1 MKETQTTA
9 ENNVNKSVIMLK
21 ALKDNVKQ
29 FKDIFQ
35 NDDTF
40 MIRYFVNSYQ
50 SQIRFC
56 LLYLEGMIDAEK
68 IYNSIIKPLIQTNLS
83 ENKTTNIDT
92 IMNQVIISHKV
103 EKTQDSDALIS
114 AIIRGDSV
122 LLMENCYDA
131 LIIASKGWKSRSTTE
146 PEGEKVIRGPR
157 EGFVEPLMEN
167 LSMIRRRLATPDLK
181 FKIMH
186 IGVRTKTKLGICYID
201 GIANKQILGELLE
214 RLNKV
219 KIDGILLSGSLA
231 ELIQDAPYSPFETIG
246 STEKP
251 DVAAANLLEGRILVI
266 VDGTPHVLVLPYLLE
281 QFFQS
286 DDDYALNFYF
296 SSFSRMLR
304 VLSFILTVT
313 APAIYVALLTYHQE
327 MIPTPLL
334 MSILAARQGIPFPTI
349 VETLGLILAFEVL
362 RETGIRMPVSLA
374 TALSILGALVLG
386 TAAVEA
392 RIVSATVII
401 VVALTGLTGLMTQK
415 LKGPVIVIRIF
426 LTILAGLMGIY
437 GVLYGIILVL
447 THLCT
452 IRSFGVPYL
461 MSYTSLRP
469 EDLLDTAMR
478 TPIWFLKKR
487 PRFISSSNKIRQ
499 ANRRGN

>member
-1 MKETQTTA
+1 MPT
-9 ENNVNKSVIMLK
+9 ENSVNKKVILLK
-21 ALKDNVKQ
+21 SLNDNVQQ
-29 FKDIFQ
+29 FKEMFHD
-35 NDDTF
+35 DDTF
-40 MIRYFVNSYQ
+40 MVRFFANRSQ
-50 SQIRFC
+50 SKAKFC
-56 LLYLEGMIDAEK
+56 LLYMDGMVDGKVIN
-68 IYNSIIKPLIQTNLS
+68 NSIIQPLIEADLAEDCEKS
-83 ENKTTNIDT
+83 ADT
-92 IMNQVIISHKV
+92 IMNQVIFTHQA
-103 EKTQDSDALIS
+103 EKSQDSDQLVS

-122 LLMENCYDA
+122 LLMENSYDA

-157 EGFVEPLMEN
+157 EGFVEPLLEN

-181 FKIMH
+181 FRIMH
-186 IGVRTKTKLGICYID
+186 LGVRTKTQLGICYID
-201 GIANKQILGELLE
+201 GIVNKQILTELLE
-214 RLNKV
+214 RIDKV
-219 KIDGILLSGSLA
+219 NIDGVLLSGELA

-251 DVAAANLLEGRILVI
+251 DVAVANMLEGRIIVI
-266 VDGTPHVLVLPYLLE
+266 VDGTPVVLIVPYLLE

-296 SSFSRMLR
+296 STISRILR
-304 VLSFILTVT
+304 ILSFMLTIS
-313 APAIYVALLTYHQE
+313 APALYVALLTYHQE

-349 VETLGLILAFEVL
+349 AETLGLILAFEIL
-362 RETGIRMPVSLA
+362 REAGIRMPVSLA
-374 TALSILGALVLG
+374 TALSILGALVIG

-392 RIVSATVII
+392 RIVSASVII

-415 LKGPVIVIRIF
+415 LKAPVVVIRLF
-426 LTILAGLMGIY
+426 LIVLAGFFGIY
-437 GVLYGIILVL
+437 GILYGATMVII
-447 THLCT
+447 HLCS

-469 EDLLDTAMR
+469 EDLLDTAIR